1 MIAILDYGSGNIR
14 SAQRAFQRG
23 YKEVV
28 VTSDYQTALKSNGLV
43 IPGVGAFGACMQG
56 LRAVRGDELIKER
69 LSSGKKI
76 FGICV
81 GMQILFSESSELYE
95 GKTVSGVGVF
105 SEKVEKLSAPVL
117 PHIGWNSLSD
127 ADKSSTFSTVEKELF
142 YFVHSYGVNQ
152 AVENATNIYSEYGK
166 KFVAAVETDLITATQ
181 FHPEKSGV
189 AGLKLIENWVN
200 KL

>member
-81 GMQILFSESSELYE
+81 GMQILFSESSEQFE

-189 AGLKLIENWVN
+189 AGLKLIKNWVN
-200 KL
+200 RL